1 MKHFLLFICLALVTM
16 ANEKKEIEFTVK
28 NKESNQKFI
37 VINVKEKEKNKNIKY
52 LIKKGDT
59 LSEISL
65 KYKIPIKRIIDSNQ
79 IENPNLIYENKYLI
93 LTYK

>member
-37 VINVKEKEKNKNIKY
+37 VIDVKEKNKNIKY

-65 KYKIPIKRIIDSNQ
+65 KHKVPIKRLIKDNQ
-79 IENPNLIYENKYLI
+79 IQNPDLIFENDYLI
-93 LTYK
+93 INN